1 LKKDIKPEKVGPL
14 SRRKLLAGMARAGV
28 VSACIPAIVR
38 TPLLAADN
46 GVEHPVAFVWA
57 GYDNAG
63 FYPSYVEKYGRP
75 PDFSLY
81 GDEEEALQK
90 MRAGFKPDV
99 MLPCAY
105 VVERWNKAGVLGEID
120 TSLLSNWGD
129 VIPAL
134 KNAEG
139 GMVAGRRVMV
149 PTDWGMTSVIYRTDI
164 APEYIDNESYA
175 ILWDPKYKGRLAT
188 IDSQVDGVS
197 VAALYAGLDPF
208 DLSIEDI
215 EHVRK
220 LLQEQR
226 RLLRMYTSD
235 NTSITQSLASGEV
248 VAALGWSTDYANLR
262 AEGIPVRFMN
272 PVEGRMTW
280 ICGAAVHAE
289 TTNRELAHQVIDAMI
304 SPEGGAFTIREN
316 GTGVANHKAFDLVE
330 PELLASLGLDEDLQ
344 SILDG
349 GIMQRPQRNADAI
362 AVMFEEVKLG
372 L

>member
-1 LKKDIKPEKVGPL
+1 LNKCKNIRHFGPL
-14 SRRKLLAGMARAGV
+14 KRCQLVRQLARLGMLI
-28 VSACIPAIVR
+28 ACVPAIAQDSVVV
-38 TPLLAADN
+38 PDGNLQ
-46 GVEHPVAFVWA
+46 HPVAFVWA
-57 GYDNAG
+57 GYDNPG
-63 FYPSYVEKYGRP
+63 FYPPYVEKYGRP

-90 MRAGFKPDV
+90 MRGGYKPDV

-105 VVERWNKAGVLGEID
+105 VVDRWHKAGVLAEID
-120 TSLLSNWGD
+120 TSLLSNWDD

-134 KNAEG
+134 KSADG
-139 GMVAGRRVMV
+139 GVVDGKRVMV

-164 APEYIDNESYA
+164 APEYVDNESYA
-175 ILWDPKYKGRLAT
+175 ILWDEKYKGRLAT

-208 DLSIEDI
+208 DLTLDEV
-215 EHVRK
+215 EEVRS

-226 RLLRMYTSD
+226 KLLRMYTSD

-248 VAALGWSTDYANLR
+248 VAALGWSTDYANLK
-262 AEGIPVRFMN
+262 AEGVPVKFMN
-272 PVEGRMTW
+272 PKEGRMTW
-280 ICGAAVHAE
+280 ICGAAIHAE
-289 TTNRELAHQVIDAMI
+289 SSNRELAHQVIDAMI

-316 GTGVANHKAFDLVE
+316 STGVANRKAYDLVDAD
-330 PELLASLGLDEDLQ
+330 LLASLGLDQDLQ
-344 SILDG
+344 SIFEN
-349 GIMQRPQRNADAI
+349 GILQRPQRNADAI